1 MPASAGNGMGAIMRD
16 FFILWMER
24 IINVVI
30 VLGAIGVFAGGIAV
44 MLSPTGGVLQGL
56 LAWIMGAIYL
66 LLMGGMVYL
75 GLGIYNNTRR
85 AAEAV
90 ERLSRQP

>member
-1 MPASAGNGMGAIMRD
+1 MRD

-56 LAWIMGAIYL
+56 LAWTMGAIYL

-85 AAEAV
+85 TAEAV

>member
-1 MPASAGNGMGAIMRD
+1 MRD

-30 VLGAIGVFAGGIAV
+30 VLGAIAVLIGGGAALFGPQGGILQA
-44 MLSPTGGVLQGL
+44 LAIWIGGALYL
-56 LAWIMGAIYL
+56 IIMG
-66 LLMGGMVYL
+66 GFVYL

-85 AAEAV
+85 TAEAV
-90 ERLSRQP
+90 ERMANRP